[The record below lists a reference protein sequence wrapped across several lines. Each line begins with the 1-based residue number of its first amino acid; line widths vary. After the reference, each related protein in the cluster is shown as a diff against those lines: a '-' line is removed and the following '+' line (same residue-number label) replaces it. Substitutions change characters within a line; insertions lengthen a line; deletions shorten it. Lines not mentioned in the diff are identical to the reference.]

1 MKRTFVLLRW
11 CDPLRVPRA
20 PEMRSLQATGRVREI
35 EFPNNVTSETVKEML
50 LNKFSNHLNADEASR
65 LLFYKGVGTSNLL
78 THAGTMNDMCGQA
91 MRRYRSTSKV
101 YMRISP
107 DGDNSGNSPPHSPN
121 LNPRDQPYNQDLSD
135 NAEQQTPEQ
144 MEGNDDFQSRRQQ
157 EDTLPQQGT
166 GANMVIP
173 VPSRGNR
180 VQPPNTTDDAQQP
193 TVADMVIPGPSRG
206 NRVQPLNATGTNR
219 TTHRQLARIAVSD
232 SSDDEQDTRRGT
244 MPFRSSTP
252 NQTPNLPEDPHMIAV
267 KIYEKMPYD
276 KVIKVPMVACRC
288 QHNGESSEVGEVE
301 ELPDLMI
308 AAATDT
314 GSGPAYDI
322 GLLDNL
328 LISRRIP
335 QRLQILCLTAME
347 MRLQSSM
354 DCSPVVIIRFRLNDN
369 AAELLRALMMS
380 DDIATLRSCHIHV
393 ALMGSKFDEEVCGIQ
408 SQADSSDLEIRILQ
422 PTMSSETLIVGGI
435 VKGQDIQFL
444 KNVWQAVAEACQAGQ
459 AVQAQ
464 RDLLQRNRD
473 LRREQERQLRESV
486 SIHVISQGMPQVK
499 RSTRN
504 AQALDIPL
512 FRSASGQ

>member
-1 MKRTFVLLRW
+1 
-11 CDPLRVPRA
+11 
-20 PEMRSLQATGRVREI
+20 
-35 EFPNNVTSETVKEML
+35 
-50 LNKFSNHLNADEASR
+50 
-65 LLFYKGVGTSNLL
+65 
-78 THAGTMNDMCGQA
+78 
-91 MRRYRSTSKV
+91 
-101 YMRISP
+101 
-107 DGDNSGNSPPHSPN
+107 
-121 LNPRDQPYNQDLSD
+121 LSD

-206 NRVQPLNATGTNR
+206 NRVQPLNAT
-219 TTHRQLARIAVSD
+219 VSD

-335 QRLQILCLTAME
+335 NRLQILCLTAME

-354 DCSPVVIIRFRLNDN
+354 DCSPVVIVRFRLNDN
-369 AAELLRALMMS
+369 AAEL
-380 DDIATLRSCHIHV
+380 LRSCHIHV

-435 VKGQDIQFL
+435 GERARHTNFL

-459 AVQAQ
+459 AVQAYK

-473 LRREQERQLRESV
+473 IRREQERQLRESAETDKAKNTASPSNV
-486 SIHVISQGMPQVK
+486 EENNETVVGTLTRMLRRSNETVVLTPDEMRKNESGCTVRDHKGGPPK
-499 RSTRN
+499 RPL
-504 AQALDIPL
+504 ALMKAMTKPTVVER
-512 FRSASGQ
+512 F